1 MMSELFKTVSIV
13 LIRCLYLTLKEGG
26 HYFPQSEGGVPEP
39 HFFNNDYIKNYG
51 IYSYGVNCCQVAFL
65 MLVKDLKRL
74 GRSNVFRAEEGRNFE
89 RNV

>member
-1 MMSELFKTVSIV
+1 MRSEAEAMYFH
-13 LIRCLYLTLKEGG
+13 LKEGD
-26 HYFPQSEGGVPEP
+26 HYFPQSEGGVPQP

-51 IYSYGVNCCQVAFL
+51 RYSYGVNCCQVAFL

-74 GRSNVFRAEEGRNFE
+74 GRSNVFSSKEGRNFE